1 MERGGSTWLDR
12 HPKKHSS
19 SKKRPSSLP
28 DGKIKDMIS
37 SAIKGTTTTTTPT
50 TPPTIDT
57 SVGTEGY
64 NDTKATTAEPYD
76 PSKNPQ
82 VGESIMNSGGT
93 GANETYDFSKGSKAV
108 STSTRS
114 TTTKRRKSSL
124 KVALTGAGGTGRNI
138 V

>member
-1 MERGGSTWLDR
+1 MGRGDSSWQDRNHHLGKSRGGKKTSTGTIDSFF
-12 HPKKHSS
+12 KKNEEV
-19 SKKRPSSLP
+19 
-28 DGKIKDMIS
+28 
-37 SAIKGTTTTTTPT
+37 TETTPSV
-50 TPPTIDT
+50 DT

-64 NDTKATTAEPYD
+64 DDTKATTAEPYD

-93 GANETYDFSKGSKAV
+93 GSNETYDFSKGSKAV
-108 STSTRS
+108 STTTRS

-124 KVALTGAGGTGRNI
+124 KVNISGAGGTGRNI

>member
-1 MERGGSTWLDR
+1 MGRGDSSWQDR
-12 HPKKHSS
+12 KHHIGKPKGGNKTYTGTIDRFF
-19 SKKRPSSLP
+19 KK
-28 DGKIKDMIS
+28 DEGVT
-37 SAIKGTTTTTTPT
+37 GTTPSV
-50 TPPTIDT
+50 DT

-64 NDTKATTAEPYD
+64 DDTKATTAKPYD

-108 STSTRS
+108 STSTQS
-114 TTTKRRKSSL
+114 TTTKKRKSSL
-124 KVALTGAGGTGRNI
+124 KVNISGAGGTGRNI

>member
-1 MERGGSTWLDR
+1 MGRGDSSWQDR
-12 HPKKHSS
+12 HPKKPSS
-19 SKKRPSSLP
+19 SKKKPSSLP
-28 DGKIKDMIS
+28 DGLIKDMTS
-37 SAIKGTTTTTTPT
+37 SAINGATTTT
-50 TPPTIDT
+50 PTIDT

-64 NDTKATTAEPYD
+64 DDTKATTAEPYD

-108 STSTRS
+108 STSTQS
-114 TTTKRRKSSL
+114 TTTKRRKSNL
-124 KVALTGAGGTGRNI
+124 KVNISGAGGTGRNI

>member
-1 MERGGSTWLDR
+1 MGRGDSSWQDR
-12 HPKKHSS
+12 HPKKPSS
-19 SKKRPSSLP
+19 SKKKPSSLP
-28 DGKIKDMIS
+28 DGIIKDMIS
-37 SAIKGTTTTTTPT
+37 AAINGSTTTTT
-50 TPPTIDT
+50 PTIDT

-64 NDTKATTAEPYD
+64 DDTKATTAEPYD

-108 STSTRS
+108 STTS
-114 TTTKRRKSSL
+114 TTSKKRKSSL
-124 KVALTGAGGTGRNI
+124 KVNISGAGGTGRNI